1 MALNSIKNIG
11 IVLWNVF
18 KVLNT
23 IGIDNILVFVTVFTA
38 TSKVLKFAGAVKE
51 VFTTVKA
58 AGGIM
63 SALKAGIAALGGPIS
78 LVIAGVALL
87 GFIIYKNWD
96 KIKVFFKAV
105 WETFRRGKTSR
116 GNLC

>member
-1 MALNSIKNIG
+1 MFFG
-11 IVLWNVF
+11 IFF

-38 TSKVLKFAGAVKE
+38 TSKILKFAGAVKE

-63 SALKAGIAALGGPIS
+63 SALKAGITALGGPIS
-78 LVIAGVALL
+78 LIIAAIVLL

-105 WETFRRGKTSR
+105 WEKIKRNR
-116 GNLC
+116 N